1 MTQVP
6 EIRPIEDDDLA
17 PLNRIRLLQSAL
29 DRLTLH
35 IASEENLIN
44 PDEKDV
50 RLLQDQVR
58 LIASHIRSYQKLE
71 DLKESMS
78 WDLAAARRKEEEI
91 RQEAAAAPATP
102 PDTETRPTRSSSTVI
117 DKAIEVAAEEAIEE
131 AINSTTPDREKNNPA
146 RASAARPAPG
156 LATKNLTRAERRR
169 QEKAARKAQ
178 KNNPDLMKSSATMT

>member
-1 MTQVP
+1 MTHAP
-6 EIRPIEDDDLA
+6 EIRTIEDDDLA
-17 PLNRIRLLQSAL
+17 PLNRIRLLESAL
-29 DRLTLH
+29 DRLTLQ

-71 DLKESMS
+71 DLKESMG

-91 RQEAAAAPATP
+91 QQEAESAPATP
-102 PDTETRPTRSSSTVI
+102 PETQAMPTRSASAVI
-117 DKAIEVAAEEAIEE
+117 DRAIDGAIDGAIAEA
-131 AINSTTPDREKNNPA
+131 STTGSEKNNPA
-146 RASAARPAPG
+146 PASAALPSPD
-156 LATKNLTRAERRR
+156 LAKKNLPRAERRR

-178 KNNPDLMKSSATMT
+178 KNNPDLMNGTATMT